1 LNVPA
6 RLALRLDDVVRL
18 LDQVLEEHLGS
29 DGDYEGGVVAAAVDI
44 VVL

>member
-18 LDQVLEEHLGS
+18 LDQMLEEHLGS
-29 DGDYEGGVVAAAVDI
+29 DGDYEGGVIAVDI